1 MRKRDWLVQISIWLL
16 GLLAIVYWL
25 VLVTIVPDKASN
37 PQLRFRTTLFYAALA
52 MGICVYAIQIIFVD
66 TFYPYVVLATLYIA
80 AGAIFLTYID
90 PDGPTRR
97 S

>member
-1 MRKRDWLVQISIWLL
+1 MRKRDWLVQVSIWLL
-16 GLLAIVYWL
+16 GLLAIVYWP

-37 PQLRFRTTLFYAALA
+37 PQLRFRNTLFYAALA
-52 MGICVYAIQIIFVD
+52 MGICGYAIAIIFED
-66 TFYPYVVLATLYIA
+66 TLYPCLVLAALYIT

-90 PDGPTRR
+90 PDSPTRR